1 MIDNYLLEELITFK
15 QTGTLAET
23 AKRLNL
29 TQPSITRGM
38 KKLEAEFGVKLFER
52 SPNRMKLTKAGELA
66 VEEAVQVLKANQE
79 MVQKVQNYAGSE
91 QILKVASIIPGPL
104 ILERV
109 CRSKRHF
116 KLVTGSCRC

>member
-91 QILKVASIIPGPL
+91 
-104 ILERV
+104 
-109 CRSKRHF
+109 
-116 KLVTGSCRC
+116 